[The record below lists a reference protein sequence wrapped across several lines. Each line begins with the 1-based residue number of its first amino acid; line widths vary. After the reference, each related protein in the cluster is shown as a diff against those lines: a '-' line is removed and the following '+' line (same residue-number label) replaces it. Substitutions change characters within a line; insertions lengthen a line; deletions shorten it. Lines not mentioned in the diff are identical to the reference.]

1 MKKNLEEYKLYYE
14 LMDIKKTK
22 MEQKFKRKRV
32 LKDGALGKT
41 Y

>member
-1 MKKNLEEYKLYYE
+1 MKKNIDEYKLYYE
-14 LMDIKKTK
+14 SMDIKKTK
-22 MEQKFKRKRV
+22 MEHKFKRKKV